1 MTSDDLFDSYRRT
14 TYSVE
19 TPLGAIRLRVGE
31 RNDDL
36 AELLKRY
43 GTTRWAY
50 VTAFNPGS
58 QILTTDENLA
68 RQSRLEDILICE
80 GLTFFTGEGVGDDPA
95 WSPEKSVLIL
105 NNSRLRAIHLA
116 REFGQNAI
124 LVGEEITVP
133 ELLDCRFQK

>member
-14 TYSVE
+14 TYSAE

-58 QILTTDENLA
+58 QILTTDENLE
-68 RQSRLEDILICE
+68 RQSRLEDILIRE

>member
-14 TYSVE
+14 TYSAE
-19 TPLGAIRLRVGE
+19 TPLGTIRLRVGE
-31 RNDDL
+31 RNEDL

-43 GTTRWAY
+43 GTTCWAY

-58 QILTTDENLA
+58 HILTTDENLE
-68 RQSRLEDILICE
+68 RQSRLEDILIRE
-80 GLTFFTGEGVGDDPA
+80 GLTFFTGEGLGDDPA
-95 WSPEKSVLIL
+95 WFPEKSVLIL

-124 LVGEEITVP
+124 LVGGESAVP